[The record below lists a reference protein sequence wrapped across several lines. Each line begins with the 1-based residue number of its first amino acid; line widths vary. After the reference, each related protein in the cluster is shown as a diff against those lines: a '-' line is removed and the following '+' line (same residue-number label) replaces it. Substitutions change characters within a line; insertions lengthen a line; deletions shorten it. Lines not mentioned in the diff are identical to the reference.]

1 MAGVIITTEALRDY
15 LGVDSGKDGEIE
27 SIRASAISYI
37 SNATGMDWRAAEGQ
51 EVFDETLNE
60 ALRIQTWIS
69 YFAVRDSAKNT
80 PFLQE
85 ILINKIAQLRAGVL
99 LNGV

>member
-1 MAGVIITTEALRDY
+1 MVGAILTTEALRDY
-15 LGVDSGKDGEIE
+15 LGVDSGKDREIE

-37 SNATGMDWRAAEGQ
+37 SNATGMNWESAE
-51 EVFDETLNE
+51 ETDVFDENFNE
-60 ALRIQTWIS
+60 ALRIQAWIS

-80 PFLQE
+80 TFLQE
-85 ILINKIAQLRAGVL
+85 VLINKIAQLRAGVM